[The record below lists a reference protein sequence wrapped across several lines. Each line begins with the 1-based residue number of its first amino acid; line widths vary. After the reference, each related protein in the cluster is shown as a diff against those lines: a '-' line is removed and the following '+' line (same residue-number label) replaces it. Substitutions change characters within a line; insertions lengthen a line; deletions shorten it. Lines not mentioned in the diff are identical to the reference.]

1 MTRKFNTFVIKYSVT
16 MLASLQVAYM
26 HVCYMDTSTVGLQS
40 DKLISLYYSH
50 LIDYIQYIG
59 SV

>member
-1 MTRKFNTFVIKYSVT
+1 